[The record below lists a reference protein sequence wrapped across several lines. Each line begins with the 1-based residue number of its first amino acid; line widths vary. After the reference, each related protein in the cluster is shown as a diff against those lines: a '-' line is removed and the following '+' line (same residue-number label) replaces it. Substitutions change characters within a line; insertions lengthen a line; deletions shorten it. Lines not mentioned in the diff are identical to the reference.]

1 MRNKQSIEMDGVP
14 MVVAGN
20 PELRS
25 FAVYDGDACVMR
37 GKLAEEKIWVEYAQI
52 QLTAELYAAAV
63 QVMADP
69 EPIEQEPIPVV
80 VTPTDPAILGTLA
93 DPTV

>member
-1 MRNKQSIEMDGVP
+1 MRNKQSIELDGVP

-20 PELRS
+20 PEHRS

-63 QVMADP
+63 QVMASP
-69 EPIEQEPIPVV
+69 EPVEPTPAA
-80 VTPTDPAILGTLA
+80 VTPTPPELLGAVA
-93 DPTV
+93 DDSV